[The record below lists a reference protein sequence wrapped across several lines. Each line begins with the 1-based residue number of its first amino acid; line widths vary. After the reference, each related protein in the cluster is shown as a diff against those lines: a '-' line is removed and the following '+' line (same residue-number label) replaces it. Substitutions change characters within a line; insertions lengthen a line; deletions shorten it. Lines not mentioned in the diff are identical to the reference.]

1 MLEGLTCVYRSNVD
15 LFFYVIGS
23 SAENELIL
31 VSVLNCLYDAVSQIL
46 RLVLCMDAWVLL
58 SPGVLNYIP
67 LQAMK
72 GHWWFKNRSPD
83 DHINTGVPFICLV
96 LWNGS
101 GAKHEWSAGCLLRIP
116 SPLESCKCKKIM
128 RYMAAVCKNV
138 TLLLQCLV

>member
-46 RLVLCMDAWVLL
+46 RLVLCMDAWVLV
-58 SPGVLNYIP
+58 SRGVLNYIP
-67 LQAMK
+67 LLAMK
-72 GHWWFKNRSPD
+72 GHWWLKNRCLEGQ
-83 DHINTGVPFICLV
+83 INTGAPSIYFV

-101 GAKHEWSAGCLLRIP
+101 RAKHEWSAGCLLRTP
-116 SPLESCKCKKIM
+116 GLLESCKCKKIR

-138 TLLLQCLV
+138 TLLLKCLV